1 MDTVYSLH
9 SPAVIFWQVAIIKI
23 HCRRGL
29 HESPLRAYSICK
41 LNYFAVLQIEHN
53 RLNAK
58 NPGLGVA
65 KTLEQ
70 RCNFKRISCLHKT
83 CELNAQPPLMCIEY

>member
-1 MDTVYSLH
+1 MDTVCSLH
-9 SPAVIFWQVAIIKI
+9 SPAVVFWQVAISKS
-23 HCRRGL
+23 HCHRGL

-53 RLNAK
+53 PLNAK
-58 NPGLGVA
+58 NPDFGVA

-70 RCNFKRISCLHKT
+70 RCNFKHISCLHKI
-83 CELNAQPPLMCIEY
+83 CELNAQPMLCIEC